1 MYVLSVGLLV
11 IGVTAVIKYPV
22 SGVGTPY
29 YGGCFIVGCLAL
41 IYALVCSYIAFK
53 GADDTNNGT
62 SKKEVVHAIT
72 CQFILSVC
80 LFIGCL
86 IGTIFA
92 GFGGLR
98 GKNEF
103 DKETGYEDIVRAL
116 SGVTIAGCILTA
128 GVNLFGMCTI
138 CNNGSHLGNNI
149 KNQGAADVT
158 FGTAATGYSTQ
169 TGGIEMGVIGTECG
183 IITLHEQNRLLQEQ
197 VRLQQELL
205 NQKQLGVHSPPPPN
219 YPVGGVYDKSE
230 HPFPSAPPSPSC
242 PPPSYDSLK

>member
-1 MYVLSVGLLV
+1 MTFEEAERFNRTLALQRYKSLAILMYVLSVGLLV

-62 SKKEVVHAIT
+62 SKKEVVHA
-72 CQFILSVC
+72 
-80 LFIGCL
+80 
-86 IGTIFA
+86 
-92 GFGGLR
+92 
-98 GKNEF
+98 
-103 DKETGYEDIVRAL
+103 
-116 SGVTIAGCILTA
+116 
-128 GVNLFGMCTI
+128 
-138 CNNGSHLGNNI
+138 
-149 KNQGAADVT
+149 
-158 FGTAATGYSTQ
+158 
-169 TGGIEMGVIGTECG
+169 
-183 IITLHEQNRLLQEQ
+183 
-197 VRLQQELL
+197 
-205 NQKQLGVHSPPPPN
+205 LGVHSPPPPN